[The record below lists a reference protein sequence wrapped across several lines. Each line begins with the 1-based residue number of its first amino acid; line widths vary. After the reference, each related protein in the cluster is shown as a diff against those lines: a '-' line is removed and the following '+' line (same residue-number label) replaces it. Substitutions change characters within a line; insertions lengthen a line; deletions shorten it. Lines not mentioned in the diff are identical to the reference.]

1 MNELEKTAS
10 LGTSDT
16 TKVLP
21 ASLIAEDETPDRNAY
36 LTVLNGPFVGRTY
49 RLVNG
54 RLMLGRAPDCD
65 IVLDDEGVSRRH
77 ALFVID
83 ADGKVTLEDL
93 GSTNGSRVNGET
105 QTLVELHGG
114 ERLSFG
120 SDTLYKFEF
129 RDSIEEH
136 YATHLYESATQ
147 DHLTGVYNER
157 FLRDQL
163 RVEFA
168 WHKRHRRPL
177 ALIFLDIDRFKYV
190 NDRYGHLGGDRI
202 LRQVAERCQ
211 GLVRAEDVFAR
222 YGGEEFVCLLRDTPL
237 AEAVD
242 LAERMRSAVATESF
256 EFGDAAKPRATNV
269 TISAGVAAID
279 DGLESPDHLLAL
291 ADERLYRA
299 KKSGRN
305 RVISRNEPDEQLAV

>member
-1 MNELEKTAS
+1 MNEPEQSATLRIGE
-10 LGTSDT
+10 T
-16 TKVLP
+16 TKIRPRLLP
-21 ASLIAEDETPDRNAY
+21 RDAEPPVRNAY

-77 ALFVID
+77 ALFVVNT
-83 ADGKVTLEDL
+83 DGNVTLEDL
-93 GSTNGSRVNGET
+93 GSTNGSLVNDEA
-105 QTLVELHGG
+105 QTVAELQGG

-120 SDTLYKFEF
+120 SDTLFKFEF
-129 RDSIEEH
+129 RDSIEER

-168 WHKRHRRPL
+168 WHKRHQRPL

-211 GLVRAEDVFAR
+211 ELARAEDVFAR
-222 YGGEEFVCLLRDTPL
+222 YGGEEFVCLLRDTTV
-237 AEAVD
+237 AEATD
-242 LAERMRSAVATESF
+242 LAERMRASVATALF

-269 TISAGVAAID
+269 TISAGVAEIHAD
-279 DGLESPDHLLAL
+279 LEFPEQLLGL
-291 ADERLYRA
+291 ADERLYLA

-305 RVISRNEPDEQLAV
+305 RVVSANP